1 MRTQEQRLGRD
12 ISAWRVPV
20 TCLGAAW
27 LLLLT
32 ALPAGASH
40 PSVNPPSQESSW
52 VATVRTEGA
61 PDHADVGMPESASF
75 VVRHDHILD
84 RRAGPYRSSNG
95 GLRMLHAV
103 LRL

>member
-1 MRTQEQRLGRD
+1 MRTQEQRPGRD
-12 ISAWRVPV
+12 VSVWRVPA

-32 ALPAGASH
+32 ALPSDASQ
-40 PSVNPPSQESSW
+40 PSVSQPSQSSW
-52 VATVRTEGA
+52 EATVRTEGA
-61 PDHADVGMPESASF
+61 PDHADVGLPPSGSF
-75 VVRHDHILD
+75 LIRYDHILD
-84 RRAGPYRSSNG
+84 RRPGLHQRSVR

>member
-1 MRTQEQRLGRD
+1 MRTQEQRPGRD
-12 ISAWRVPV
+12 ISIWRVPV

-32 ALPAGASH
+32 ALPTDASQ
-40 PSVNPPSQESSW
+40 PSPSQASQESSW
-52 VATVRTEGA
+52 AATVRTEGA
-61 PDHADVGMPESASF
+61 PDHADVGIPESDSF
-75 VVRHDHILD
+75 VIRYDHILD
-84 RRAGPYRSSNG
+84 RRTGLHRRSIR